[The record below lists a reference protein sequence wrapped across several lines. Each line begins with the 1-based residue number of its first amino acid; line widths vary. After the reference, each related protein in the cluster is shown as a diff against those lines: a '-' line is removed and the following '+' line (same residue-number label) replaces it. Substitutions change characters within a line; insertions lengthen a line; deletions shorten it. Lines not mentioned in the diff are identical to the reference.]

1 MAAGVPS
8 PIVECAVNTAHHTA
22 CSAPSLVQR
31 AELVQ

>member
-8 PIVECAVNTAHHTA
+8 PIVECAVSTAHRRA